1 VNPDS
6 SSARRP
12 ALRDRQREEVRRALL
27 DAAEAEIAAHGLA
40 GASIAEV
47 ARRAG
52 VAVGTVYNHVA
63 DRDGLVRALF
73 DDRRG
78 RIVPGLEAAAR
89 VRADS
94 FEAELRGFVAGV
106 LGVFDDHAT
115 FIRIAL
121 ELGRG
126 RDPSGGGANVLAAL
140 RAATEQV
147 LGRRGRGRVLAAR
160 HAALHAPILIGA
172 LRAIVIENLDV
183 GGFARHADAVVD
195 LFLDGARRR

>member
-1 VNPDS
+1 MNPDS

-40 GASIAEV
+40 GASIALV
-47 ARRAG
+47 AGRAG
-52 VAVGTVYNHVA
+52 VAVGTVYNHFA
-63 DRDGLVRALF
+63 DRDALVRALF

-78 RIVPGLEAAAR
+78 RIVPALGAAAL

-94 FEAELRGFVAGV
+94 FEAELRGFVARV

-126 RDPSGGGANVLAAL
+126 RDPSGGGPNVLVAL
-140 RAATEQV
+140 RAATDQV
-147 LGRRGRGRVLAAR
+147 LGRRGRALAAR

-183 GGFARHADAVVD
+183 GGFARHADAVVE
-195 LFLDGARRR
+195 LFLDGARKR